1 MITYRNVA
9 TGATVTSKTHEAAFE
24 IIGKY
29 YPNSMQHDWREW
41 TPRNIMQ
48 VNWSKQELALLK

>member
-1 MITYRNVA
+1 MVTYRNVA
-9 TGATVTSKTHEAAFE
+9 TGATVVSKTREAAFE

-29 YPNSMQHDWREW
+29 HPHSMQHDWREW

-48 VNWSKQELALLK
+48 VDWSKQELALLK